1 MTDREHQC
9 PACLAWGGP
18 AAEEYDE
25 DDYGGGRGHIR
36 HCLLCDAEHHA
47 SLWPSRA
54 VVSSLIASMAAAAE
68 RRLAQALR
76 ADVRRHWRQMRA
88 GRQVPGLLS
97 ASFEVRRDGV
107 GVRLWSSDVEHRVP
121 TRTSKTLTL
130 TLDADSPLAT
140 RIHEQAWS
148 GSYVVIPEVGIL
160 SRWLLES
167 VEARSPHAVTMIL
180 IESHEE

>member
-9 PACLAWGGP
+9 PACGLWGGQ
-18 AAEEYDE
+18 AVESYYE
-25 DDYGGGRGHIR
+25 DDYGSGRGHIR
-36 HCLLCDAEHHA
+36 HCLPCDAESHA

-54 VVSSLIASMAAAAE
+54 VVSSLIANMAAAAE
-68 RRLAQALR
+68 QRLAQSLR

-88 GRQVPGLLS
+88 GRQVPGLLHAGVGFDRDWETVRLPS
-97 ASFEVRRDGV
+97 SNFEPCVPTAWRKRLELVFEV
-107 GVRLWSSDVEHRVP
+107 
-121 TRTSKTLTL
+121 
-130 TLDADSPLAT
+130 DSPLVT

-148 GSYVVIPEVGIL
+148 GSYVVIPEIDIL

-167 VEARSPHAVTMIL
+167 VEARSPHAVTMHL